1 MLERFSGDAVWR
13 YHATLECSLEDN
25 VPQVITLIRSLAL
38 GCLLAGLVGC
48 GSNFGFPGVYRINV
62 EQGNVVTEE
71 MVEQLRPGL
80 NRRQVRYIMGTPLI
94 EDSFHEDRWDY
105 RYLLRNG
112 NELLSE
118 TQLTLWFQDDE
129 LVRVEGPDAP
139 SWDGPRSQASA
150 SEAPEAF

>member
-1 MLERFSGDAVWR
+1 MSQLI
-13 YHATLECSLEDN
+13 
-25 VPQVITLIRSLAL
+25 PLIRPLAL
-38 GCLLAGLVGC
+38 GYLLASLVGC

-62 EQGNVVTEE
+62 EQGNVVTED

-94 EDSFHEDRWDY
+94 EDSFHQDRWDY

-118 TQLTLWFQDDE
+118 TRLTLWFEEDE
-129 LVRVEGPDAP
+129 LVRAEGPDAP
-139 SWDGPRSQASA
+139 NWDEAQSEASA
-150 SEAPEAF
+150 S